1 MAADMTDSA
10 IDAEPGVISF
20 EAFGVSMWV
29 ATNRAEAR
37 HRLPEL
43 LPPGWR
49 PAAAGTEA
57 DAKHRLAILGDERG
71 TYAVDLGG
79 YLFIE
84 GVSLDV
90 ALDSLERIVRMRL
103 ALDAQDRIF
112 VHAGVVGHAG
122 GAMLIPGLSFTGKTT
137 LVAAL
142 VRAGATYYSDEYA
155 ALDDDGFVHPFHTV
169 RLLDDNNHGDRSLQ
183 ALGGAAADPPLPV
196 HAIVMTTYRP
206 GNEWAP
212 KPLSTGQ
219 GALQLLAHA
228 VPARDRPTETV
239 RAITRAARNAILLEG
254 DRGEADSLAPLLL
267 AALEARAA

>member
-1 MAADMTDSA
+1 MAAEMTDSA
-10 IDAEPGVISF
+10 VDAELGVISF
-20 EAFGVSMWV
+20 EAYGVSIWV

-49 PAAAGTEA
+49 VAAPGSEA

-71 TYAVDLGG
+71 TYAIDLGG

-103 ALDAQDRIF
+103 ALDAKDRIF
-112 VHAGVVGHAG
+112 VHAGVVGHAA
-122 GAMLIPGLSFTGKTT
+122 GALLLPGLSFTGKST

-142 VRAGATYYSDEYA
+142 VHAGANYYSDEYA
-155 ALDDDGFVHPFHTV
+155 ALDDEGVVHPFRTAS
-169 RLLDDNNHGDRSLQ
+169 SLGNSDHRVEVL
-183 ALGGAAADPPLPV
+183 AGSAEDPALPV
-196 HAIVMTTYRP
+196 HAIVLTTYRP
-206 GNEWAP
+206 GSEWSP
-212 KPLSTGQ
+212 KPLSTGE

-239 RAITRAARNAILLEG
+239 RAVTRAARNAILLES
-254 DRGEADSLAPLLL
+254 DRGEADSLAPFLL